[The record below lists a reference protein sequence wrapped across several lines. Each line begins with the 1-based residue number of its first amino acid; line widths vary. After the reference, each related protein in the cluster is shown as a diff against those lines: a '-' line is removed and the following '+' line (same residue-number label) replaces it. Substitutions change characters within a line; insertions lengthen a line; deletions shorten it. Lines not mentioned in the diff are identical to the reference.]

1 MDILEQVKQFAE
13 KAHGDQQRKF
23 EPEPYSVHLVRVMNL
38 TKEYVHEIP
47 VLAAALLHDVLED
60 TPVSSGQIND
70 FLIPL
75 MGEKDTRRTLK
86 LVTELTDVYVKDNYP
101 QWNRRKRKQK
111 EAERLSRV
119 SSAGQTIKY
128 ADIIDNSTTIAK
140 AEDDFAKVYLM
151 ECRALLKEM
160 KNGDPQLYKRAINTV
175 DHCMEKYLSLKN
187 R

>member
-23 EPEPYSVHLVRVMNL
+23 EPAPYIVHLVRVMEL
-38 TKEYVHEIP
+38 TKEYIQDIP

-75 MGEKDTRRTLK
+75 MGEKNTRRTLQ

-111 EAERLSRV
+111 EAQRLGQV
-119 SSAGQTIKY
+119 SPAGQTIKY

-140 AEDDFAKVYLM
+140 AEDNFVKVYLT

-160 KNGDPQLYKRAINTV
+160 KNGNPQLYKRAVDTV
-175 DHCMEKYLSLKN
+175 DRCMEEYISLKD

>member
-23 EPEPYSVHLVRVMNL
+23 EPEPYIVHLVRVMKL
-38 TKEYVHEIP
+38 TKEYTQDIP

-111 EAERLSRV
+111 EAQRLGQV

-140 AEDDFAKVYLM
+140 AEDNFVKVYLT

-160 KNGDPQLYKRAINTV
+160 KNGNPQLYERAIDTV
-175 DHCMEKYLSLKN
+175 DHCMEKYISLKD